1 MADLEWSVADGIG
14 TIRLNRPEQR
24 NAFTFDMVAEWA
36 ELLRTARTDD
46 DVRVVVLT
54 GTGDKA
60 FCSGVDLSSI
70 SNANPDLTPL
80 ERKSQ
85 LHDQIH
91 RVALELE
98 ALDKPVI
105 ASINGVAVGAGL
117 DMALMCDLRI
127 ASRSARMSEGYVKVG
142 LTPGD
147 GGAYYLPRLV
157 GTSKA
162 LELLLTGD
170 FVTADEA
177 HRIGMVNRVVDPGG
191 PRRGH
196 HCAGRAD
203 RGFAAGDR
211 ADDQARHLSVGRHR
225 PADRAGPDLVALRG
239 RRGDRG
245 RGRGA
250 RRHEGQAPP
259 GLPRPVD
266 RRPADQRRQQRP
278 PAGRP
283 TR

>member
-1 MADLEWSVADGIG
+1 LQDLKWSVTDGVG
-14 TIRLNRPEQR
+14 TILINRPEVR
-24 NAFTFDMVAEWA
+24 NAFTFSMVDEWA
-36 ELLRTARTDD
+36 QLLRDARTND

-54 GTGDKA
+54 GAGDKA

-91 RVALELE
+91 QVALAL
-98 ALDKPVI
+98 ADLDKPVI

-127 ASRSARMSEGYVKVG
+127 MSTSARVSEGYVKVG

-147 GGAYYLPRLV
+147 GGSYYLPRLV

-170 FVTADEA
+170 FIDAEEA
-177 HRIGMVNRVVDPGG
+177 LRIGLVNR
-191 PRRGH
+191 
-196 HCAGRAD
+196 
-203 RGFAAGDR
+203 
-211 ADDQARHLSVGRHR
+211 L
-225 PADRAGPDLVALRG
+225 
-239 RRGDRG
+239 
-245 RGRGA
+245 
-250 RRHEGQAPP
+250 APP
-259 GLPRPVD
+259 DKLAEQTWEFARSIADHPPVTVRMIKRATYQSANTDLRTALDLISSHFAVVAATEDASEALSAMKDKRTPRYL
-266 RRPADQRRQQRP
+266 
-278 PAGRP
+278 GR
-283 TR
+283 